1 MDKTSID
8 VPGAT
13 FTGNITIHGDMFN
26 IHDNQH
32 VHVNVNRQP
41 QEADDE
47 DYEYVDFVFFEDK
60 HLSTMESQNRFRRVL
75 KRVLPRMDVDSG
87 RDWVAVYIAYHYY
100 IGREYIMKG
109 QSDFFKDI
117 DALLP
122 GVLTKVNDQESSG
135 DKRYKSYSDLL
146 RLECPKWFILDDCLP
161 PMQEWTSKR
170 FEYQVDDTRRRR
182 IQQLVKDI
190 YQGLK
195 KEGL

>member
-13 FTGNITIHGDMFN
+13 FTGSITIHGDMFN

-41 QEADDE
+41 QQADEE
-47 DYEYVDFVFFEDK
+47 DYEYVDFVFFDDRR
-60 HLSTMESQNRFRRVL
+60 LSTMESQMAFRRIL
-75 KRVLPRMDVDSG
+75 KSVLPRMDVDSG

-100 IGREYIMKG
+100 IGREFIMKG

-122 GVLTKVNDQESSG
+122 GVLTKVNDQETSG
-135 DKRYKSYSDLL
+135 DKRYKAYSDLL
-146 RLECPKWFILDDCLP
+146 RLECPKWFILDECLP
-161 PMQEWTSKR
+161 PMREWTSKR

>member
-13 FTGNITIHGDMFN
+13 FTGSITIHGDMFN

-41 QEADDE
+41 QQADEE
-47 DYEYVDFVFFEDK
+47 DYEYVDFVFFDDRR
-60 HLSTMESQNRFRRVL
+60 LSTMESQMAFRRIL
-75 KRVLPRMDVDSG
+75 KSVLPRMDVDSG

-100 IGREYIMKG
+100 IGREFIMKG
-109 QSDFFKDI
+109 QSDFFRDI

-122 GVLTKVNDQESSG
+122 GVLTKVNNQETSG
-135 DKRYKSYSDLL
+135 DKRYKAYSDLL
-146 RLECPKWFILDDCLP
+146 RLECPKWFILDECLP
-161 PMQEWTSKR
+161 PMREWTSKR

>member
-32 VHVNVNRQP
+32 VHVNVNRRP
-41 QEADDE
+41 QQADEE
-47 DYEYVDFVFFEDK
+47 DYEYVDFVFFDDRR
-60 HLSTMESQNRFRRVL
+60 LSTMESQMKFRRVL
-75 KRVLPRMDVDSG
+75 KSVLPRMDVDSG

-100 IGREYIMKG
+100 IGREFIMKG

-122 GVLTKVNDQESSG
+122 GVLTKVNDQETSC
-135 DKRYKSYSDLL
+135 DKRYKAYSDLL
-146 RLECPKWFILDDCLP
+146 RLECPKWFILDECLP
-161 PMQEWTSKR
+161 PMREWTSKR
-170 FEYQVDDTRRRR
+170 FEYQVDDSRRRR

-195 KEGL
+195 KEDL

>member
-47 DYEYVDFVFFEDK
+47 DYEYVDFVFFDDRR
-60 HLSTMESQNRFRRVL
+60 LSSMESQNSFRRVL

-122 GVLTKVNDQESSG
+122 GVLTKVNDQETSG
-135 DKRYKSYSDLL
+135 DKRYKAYSDLL
-146 RLECPKWFILDDCLP
+146 RLECPKWFILDECLP

>member
-122 GVLTKVNDQESSG
+122 GVLTKVNDQETSG
-135 DKRYKSYSDLL
+135 DKRYKAYSDLL
-146 RLECPKWFILDDCLP
+146 RLECPKWFILDECLP

-190 YQGLK
+190 YQGMK

>member
-47 DYEYVDFVFFEDK
+47 DYEYVDFVFFDDRR
-60 HLSTMESQNRFRRVL
+60 LSTMESQNRFRRVL

-100 IGREYIMKG
+100 IGREYVMKG

-122 GVLTKVNDQESSG
+122 GVLTKVNDQETSG
-135 DKRYKSYSDLL
+135 DKRYKAYSDLL
-146 RLECPKWFILDDCLP
+146 RLECPKWFILDECLP
-161 PMQEWTSKR
+161 PMQEWISKR

>member
-41 QEADDE
+41 QQADEE
-47 DYEYVDFVFFEDK
+47 DYEYVDFVFFNDRR
-60 HLSTMESQNRFRRVL
+60 LSTMESQMKFRHVL
-75 KRVLPRMDVDSG
+75 KSVLPRMDVDSG

-100 IGREYIMKG
+100 IGREFIMKG

-122 GVLTKVNDQESSG
+122 GVLTKVNDQETSG
-135 DKRYKSYSDLL
+135 DKRYKAYSDLL
-146 RLECPKWFILDDCLP
+146 RLECPKWFILDECLP
-161 PMQEWTSKR
+161 PMREWTSKR
-170 FEYQVDDTRRRR
+170 FEYQVDDSRRRR

-195 KEGL
+195 KEDL

>member
-41 QEADDE
+41 QQADEE
-47 DYEYVDFVFFEDK
+47 DYEYVDFVFFDDRR
-60 HLSTMESQNRFRRVL
+60 LSTMESQMAFRRIL
-75 KRVLPRMDVDSG
+75 KSVLPRMDVDSG

-100 IGREYIMKG
+100 IGREFIMKG

-122 GVLTKVNDQESSG
+122 GVLTKVNDQETSG
-135 DKRYKSYSDLL
+135 DKRYKAYSDLL
-146 RLECPKWFILDDCLP
+146 RLECPKWFILDECLP
-161 PMQEWTSKR
+161 PMREWTSKR

>member
-1 MDKTSID
+1 MAKNNDI
-8 VPGAT
+8 PGVTLA
-13 FTGNITIHGDMFN
+13 GDITVNGPMFD

-47 DYEYVDFVFFEDK
+47 DYEYVDFVFFDDRR
-60 HLSTMESQNRFRRVL
+60 LSTMESQNSFRRVL

-122 GVLTKVNDQESSG
+122 GVLTKVNDQETSG
-135 DKRYKSYSDLL
+135 DKRYKAYSDLL
-146 RLECPKWFILDDCLP
+146 RLECPKWFILDECLP

>member
-41 QEADDE
+41 QQADEE
-47 DYEYVDFVFFEDK
+47 DYEYVDFVFFDDRR
-60 HLSTMESQNRFRRVL
+60 LSTMESQIAFRRIL
-75 KRVLPRMDVDSG
+75 KSVLPRMDVDSG

-100 IGREYIMKG
+100 IGREFIMKG

-122 GVLTKVNDQESSG
+122 GVLTKVNGQETSG
-135 DKRYKSYSDLL
+135 DKRYKAYSDLL
-146 RLECPKWFILDDCLP
+146 RLECPKWFILDECLP
-161 PMQEWTSKR
+161 PMREWTSKR

>member
-47 DYEYVDFVFFEDK
+47 YYEYMDFVFFEDK

-122 GVLTKVNDQESSG
+122 GVLTKVNDQETSG
-135 DKRYKSYSDLL
+135 DKRYKAYSDLL
-146 RLECPKWFILDDCLP
+146 RLECPKWFILDECLP

-170 FEYQVDDTRRRR
+170 FEYQVDDTRRKR

>member
-41 QEADDE
+41 QQADEE
-47 DYEYVDFVFFEDK
+47 DCEYVDFVFFDDRR
-60 HLSTMESQNRFRRVL
+60 LSTMESQIAFRRIL
-75 KRVLPRMDVDSG
+75 KSVLPRMDVDSG

-100 IGREYIMKG
+100 IGREFIMKG

-122 GVLTKVNDQESSG
+122 GVLTKVNDQETSG
-135 DKRYKSYSDLL
+135 DKRYKAYSDLL
-146 RLECPKWFILDDCLP
+146 RLECPKWFILDECLP
-161 PMQEWTSKR
+161 PMREWTSKR

>member
-8 VPGAT
+8 VPGVT

-41 QEADDE
+41 QQADEE
-47 DYEYVDFVFFEDK
+47 DYEYVDFVFFDDRR
-60 HLSTMESQNRFRRVL
+60 LCTMESQMKFRRVL
-75 KRVLPRMDVDSG
+75 KGVLPRMDVDSG

-100 IGREYIMKG
+100 IGREFIMKG

-122 GVLTKVNDQESSG
+122 GVLTKVNDQETSG
-135 DKRYKSYSDLL
+135 DKRYKAYSDLL
-146 RLECPKWFILDDCLP
+146 RLECPKWFILDECLP
-161 PMQEWTSKR
+161 PMREWTSKR
-170 FEYQVDDTRRRR
+170 FDYQVDDTRRRR

>member
-13 FTGNITIHGDMFN
+13 FTGSITIHGDMFN

-41 QEADDE
+41 QQADEE
-47 DYEYVDFVFFEDK
+47 DYEYVDFVFFDDRR
-60 HLSTMESQNRFRRVL
+60 LSTMESQMAFRRIL
-75 KRVLPRMDVDSG
+75 KSVLPRMDVDSG

-100 IGREYIMKG
+100 IGREFIMKG
-109 QSDFFKDI
+109 QSDFFRDI

-122 GVLTKVNDQESSG
+122 GVLTKVNDQETSG
-135 DKRYKSYSDLL
+135 DKRYKAYSDLL
-146 RLECPKWFILDDCLP
+146 RLECPKWFILDECLP
-161 PMQEWTSKR
+161 PMREWTSKR

>member
-13 FTGNITIHGDMFN
+13 FTGSITIHGDMFN

-41 QEADDE
+41 QQADEE
-47 DYEYVDFVFFEDK
+47 DYEYVDFVFFDD
-60 HLSTMESQNRFRRVL
+60 HRLSTMESQMAFRRIL
-75 KRVLPRMDVDSG
+75 KSVLPRMDVDSG

-100 IGREYIMKG
+100 IGREFIMKG

-122 GVLTKVNDQESSG
+122 GVLTKVNDQETSG
-135 DKRYKSYSDLL
+135 DKRYKAYSDLL
-146 RLECPKWFILDDCLP
+146 RLECPKWFILDECLP
-161 PMQEWTSKR
+161 PMREWTSKR

>member
-41 QEADDE
+41 QQMDEE
-47 DYEYVDFVFFEDK
+47 DYEYVDFVFFNDRR
-60 HLSTMESQNRFRRVL
+60 LSTMESQMKFRRVL
-75 KRVLPRMDVDSG
+75 KSVLPRMDVDSG

-100 IGREYIMKG
+100 IGREFIMKG

-122 GVLTKVNDQESSG
+122 GVLTKVNDQETSC
-135 DKRYKSYSDLL
+135 DKRYKAYSDLL
-146 RLECPKWFILDDCLP
+146 RLECPKWFILDECLP
-161 PMQEWTSKR
+161 PMREWTSKR
-170 FEYQVDDTRRRR
+170 FEYQVDDSRRRR

-195 KEGL
+195 KEDL

>member
-1 MDKTSID
+1 MAKNNDI
-8 VPGAT
+8 PGVTLA
-13 FTGNITIHGDMFN
+13 GDITVNGPMFD

-47 DYEYVDFVFFEDK
+47 DYEYVDFVFFDDRR
-60 HLSTMESQNRFRRVL
+60 LSTMESQNRFRRVL

-122 GVLTKVNDQESSG
+122 GVLTKVNDQETSG
-135 DKRYKSYSDLL
+135 DKRYKAYSDLL
-146 RLECPKWFILDDCLP
+146 RLECPKWFILDECLP

>member
-60 HLSTMESQNRFRRVL
+60 HLSTTESQNRFRRVL

-122 GVLTKVNDQESSG
+122 GVLTKVNDQETSG
-135 DKRYKSYSDLL
+135 DKRYKAYSDLL
-146 RLECPKWFILDDCLP
+146 RLECPKWFILDECLP

>member
-13 FTGNITIHGDMFN
+13 FTGSITIHGDMFN

-41 QEADDE
+41 QQADEE
-47 DYEYVDFVFFEDK
+47 DYEYVDFVFFDDRR
-60 HLSTMESQNRFRRVL
+60 LSTMESQIAFRRIL
-75 KRVLPRMDVDSG
+75 KSVLPRMDVDSG

-100 IGREYIMKG
+100 IGREFIMKG

-122 GVLTKVNDQESSG
+122 GVLTKVNGQETSG
-135 DKRYKSYSDLL
+135 DKRYKAYSDLL
-146 RLECPKWFILDDCLP
+146 RLECPKWFILDECLP
-161 PMQEWTSKR
+161 PMREWTSKR